1 MKHLE
6 EFNLINESDNQTYK
20 KFQFIREQIRN
31 ITKTVRDVDW
41 NKTTDGEKSDIVDS
55 LDNLTSLVKNKAR

>member
-20 KFQFIREQIRN
+20 KLQFIREQIRN

-41 NKTTDGEKSDIVDS
+41 NRATDGEKSDIIDS

>member
-20 KFQFIREQIRN
+20 KLQFIREQIRN

-55 LDNLTSLVKNKAR
+55 LDNLTSLVKNKTK

>member
-20 KFQFIREQIRN
+20 KLQFIREQIRN
-31 ITKTVRDVDW
+31 ITRTVRDVDW
-41 NKTTDGEKSDIVDS
+41 SRTTDGEKSNIIDS